1 MKYYITNLRLA
12 GDVLHCSRSVLVY
25 IISQKSCVCVKRK
38 GAQAARKVPPDF
50 DAVKAAFLERVS
62 EAATVEH
69 LLVPPQLIVNL
80 IKLVQNLS
88 Q

>member
-1 MKYYITNLRLA
+1 M
-12 GDVLHCSRSVLVY
+12 C
-25 IISQKSCVCVKRK
+25 QE

-80 IKLVQNLS
+80 IKLVQTLS